1 MSLDTRGRSAAQ
13 ELLRSTRSDLEARP
27 MLDTLHR
34 TSDRRT
40 GTRVAVA
47 VALVAV
53 LLGVVAL
60 SWSAW
65 HPGGSTPPTVT
76 TPTPSATAPSPT
88 SPSATSLGLSE
99 PATAVPPPGWTLT
112 STPDLAVVTSLDH
125 YFVEVL
131 VGPTPIGTSADPAPS
146 LLTAQSL
153 AAWVSTHSGIVPTTV
168 VRTTIGGLPAFQV
181 DLRQAAGA
189 PKGTVCDPANRDC
202 VPLVRLASHPLPFGV
217 VGGTVGRAYIL
228 TLPSGR
234 IAVVAAGAGGDDR
247 IGALVNATQP
257 VLDSLQFPAG

>member
-1 MSLDTRGRSAAQ
+1 MSLDARGRSAAQ
-13 ELLRSTRSDLEARP
+13 ELHRSTRSELEVRA

-40 GTRVAVA
+40 GPRVAVA

-53 LLGVVAL
+53 VLAVVAL

-65 HPGGSTPPTVT
+65 HPRASVPPVNPS
-76 TPTPSATAPSPT
+76 PTPSAT

-99 PATAVPPPGWTLT
+99 PATAVPPPGWTLV
-112 STPDLAVVTSLDH
+112 STPDLAAVTSLDH

-131 VGPTPIGTSADPAPS
+131 VGPTPVGTAKDPAPS
-146 LLTAQSL
+146 PLTAQSL
-153 AAWVSTHSGIVPTTV
+153 AAWVSTHSGLVRSAVVP
-168 VRTTIGGLPAFQV
+168 TTIGGRPAYQV

-189 PKGTVCDPANRDC
+189 AKGTVCDPANRDC
-202 VPLVRLASHPLPFGV
+202 VPLVRLPSHQLPFGV
-217 VGGTVGRAYIL
+217 AGGTVGRAYVL

-234 IAVVAAGAGGDDR
+234 IAIVAAGASGDDR

-257 VLDSLQFPAG
+257 LLDSIAFPAG